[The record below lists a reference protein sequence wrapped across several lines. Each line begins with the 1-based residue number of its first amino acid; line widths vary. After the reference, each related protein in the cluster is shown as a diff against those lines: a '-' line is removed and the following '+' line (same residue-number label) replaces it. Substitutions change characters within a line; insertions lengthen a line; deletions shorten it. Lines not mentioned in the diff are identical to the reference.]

1 MYNDDIKEKKVF
13 EDFDF
18 DYTDLNVLKRREEQ
32 AL

>member
-18 DYTDLNVLKRREEQ
+18 DHSDLNVLKRREE
-32 AL
+32 